1 MIFYTK
7 GFVTD
12 VTEVVS
18 KKGNK
23 FLNAKLKS
31 SSYDMQY
38 LSVGVKVDNLPVDT
52 PLNLTVDVSTSW
64 SQDEKKLFTHVVIV
78 GFDK

>member
-1 MIFYTK
+1 MIFHTN
-7 GFVTD
+7 GIVTD
-12 VTEVVS
+12 VAEVVS

-64 SQDEKKLFTHVVIV
+64 SPDEKKLFTHVVIV
-78 GFDK
+78 GYDN

>member
-1 MIFYTK
+1 MIFHTK
-7 GFVTD
+7 GVVTD
-12 VTEVVS
+12 VTEVTS

-23 FLNAKLKS
+23 FLNAKLRS
-31 SSYDMQY
+31 SSFDMQY
-38 LSVGVKVDNLPVDT
+38 LSVGVKVDNIPVDT

-64 SQDEKKLFTHVVIV
+64 AKEEKKLFTHVVIV

>member
-1 MIFYTK
+1 MIFHTN
-7 GFVTD
+7 GVVTD

-38 LSVGVKVDNLPVDT
+38 LSVGVKVDNLPVDI

-64 SQDEKKLFTHVVIV
+64 SQDEKKLHIIR
-78 GFDK
+78 

>member
-1 MIFYTK
+1 MIFRTN
-7 GFVTD
+7 GVVSD
-12 VTEVVS
+12 VTEITS

-23 FLNAKLKS
+23 FLNAKLKA

-64 SQDEKKLFTHVVIV
+64 SVDEKKLFTHVVIV
-78 GFDK
+78 GYDK

>member
-1 MIFYTK
+1 MIFHTN
-7 GFVTD
+7 GVVTD

-38 LSVGVKVDNLPVDT
+38 LSVGVKVDNLPVDI

-78 GFDK
+78 GYDK